1 MLSKYHLMIADF
13 YKVSIAN
20 VKKLVP
26 NLVDKEKYMLL
37 YENQQL

>member
-1 MLSKYHLMIADF
+1 MIADF

-20 VKKLVP
+20 VKKLVA
-26 NLVDKEKYMLL
+26 NIVDKEKYMLL